1 MATDYDQIAEDLEN
15 GTIEICHY
23 ELMPQRKPPSD
34 SHPWTSRGHV
44 MKLRRLLAGT
54 ALASSLL
61 ALPALAQTQTVAPL
75 TYVQP
80 LSPNAVRAVQ
90 EKLRASGTYHGAAD
104 GVWGPDSATA
114 LQRFQATHQLQVTGQ
129 LNQVTVTAL
138 GLDPATLLSPPSG
151 PGPSRR

>member
-1 MATDYDQIAEDLEN
+1 MTTEYDQTTEDLEN
-15 GTIEICHY
+15 TAIVIRNH
-23 ELMPQRKPPSD
+23 ELMPQRKPPST
-34 SHPWTSRGHV
+34 SHPWASRGHV

-54 ALASSLL
+54 ALASSVL
-61 ALPALAQTQTVAPL
+61 ALPALAQTIAPL

-80 LSPNAVRAVQ
+80 LSPNAVRIVQ

-104 GVWGPDSATA
+104 GVWGPDSAAA

-138 GLDPATLLSPPSG
+138 GLDPATLLSPP
-151 PGPSRR
+151 PGSAASRR